1 MISRIYVIPKKGSRA
16 DSYLVDS
23 NLSKKKLERL
33 AWALTNP
40 ILENYY
46 INEAPHVGNFS
57 YVIEIGFKPGV
68 TDNVANTVKEIAKD
82 LLHLKK
88 DFGVYT
94 SKIFFVSEAKF
105 EKVKLL
111 ASTLYNPLIERAE
124 IVRVEKRKINLPF
137 KAPKVLLHKSIPV
150 INVSLKVSD
159 EELVKIGKE
168 GIRENK
174 NI

>member
-82 LLHLKK
+82 LLHLKNN
-88 DFGVYT
+88 FPFAVYT
-94 SKIFFVSEAKF
+94 SKLFLIANKQNKKNRLHKFHASPAIVS
-105 EKVKLL
+105 
-111 ASTLYNPLIERAE
+111 
-124 IVRVEKRKINLPF
+124 KIN
-137 KAPKVLLHKSIPV
+137 
-150 INVSLKVSD
+150 
-159 EELVKIGKE
+159 
-168 GIRENK
+168 
-174 NI
+174 